1 MKRVIC
7 LVVLVLALSGIIG
20 FTVYTLNHKGI
31 KKEVE
36 NKIVKK
42 IEKITSNMNSK
53 SLTEIYNVYLN
64 KEKHKLKFEYL
75 LINDKDETTFN
86 TSLLIYFD
94 GKTVFDDISH
104 VSKNSNLEEILAD
117 DSISQYI
124 KISENNFTIINN
136 DESDYLVIGIGYL
149 FKNSIQKYFIYN
161 INGDMISDED
171 GILIYDS
178 SLNYVYEDEE
188 INIFYDDEYQK
199 LAKVDNNMIYVLKEK
214 KEKKKLYL
222 EEYKYFIKDDK
233 LKKELLNTYENI
245 KLVDEK

>member
-94 GKTVFDDISH
+94 GKTVFDDIIH